1 MSGITVSMVTVL
13 LKVNVL
19 GSVGDTVS
27 MVSESLILNVL
38 ELPVKVTEPSVIM
51 SATLKNALSEG
62 LETLITGAPPL
73 GVKVLINL
81 LPASSVISTAKES
94 LVALVAE
101 KLTLTFGSIMRVSE
115 PTLTLTTLVPV
126 PRAVAVR
133 TNSSLS
139 LVSILKV
146 TSGITVSTVTVRVA
160 VEDLNNLS
168 FAK

>member
-1 MSGITVSMVTVL
+1 MVWVPSIKVRVL

-27 MVSESLILNVL
+27 MVSASLILNVL
-38 ELPVKVTEPSVIM
+38 EPPVKVTDPSVMM

-62 LETLITGAPPL
+62 FETLIFGAPPP
-73 GVKVLINL
+73 GVKVRINL
-81 LPASSVISTAKES
+81 LPASSVISTLKES
-94 LVALVAE
+94 EVGDV
-101 KLTLTFGSIMRVSE
+101 TLKSRELAGVIMRTSV
-115 PTLTLTTLVPV
+115 PTLIEVTLEPV

-146 TSGITVSTVTVRVA
+146 TSGKAVSTVTVRVA

-168 FAK
+168 LAK